1 MHEKINGSKLCG
13 ASGMHSMVKV
23 VRSFRSMMVLL
34 FGLSMLLSGIITYLI
49 FKGLQFYYHTY
60 VQFGE
65 TLFFYRQILNHIGD
79 INFFLLIF
87 IPLSFLFFYLLTK
100 RYSMYF
106 KEISTGIRYLA
117 HGDFSYRVQIKS
129 NDEFENI
136 AQDINQAS
144 EKLKEAIARGDFS
157 ESSKEQLV
165 VNLAHDLRTPLTSVL
180 GYLDLILTERDL
192 TKEQVRH
199 FLTIAFTK
207 SRRLE
212 KLIDELFEITRM
224 NYGMLPVEKKQV
236 NLSELLFQL
245 NEELFPIFEK
255 NNLIVRMNILPHLPI
270 LGDGEMLARVF
281 ENLLT
286 NANRYGYDG
295 QFVDINGF
303 VDAGEV
309 VVQVVN
315 YGDSI
320 PPNEL
325 PYLFDMFYT
334 GDKARTHQE
343 DSTGLGLFIAKNIVE
358 QHNGTIT
365 AESSLIRTVFEV
377 RLLQES
383 VPIDQV

>member
-1 MHEKINGSKLCG
+1 MAKII
-13 ASGMHSMVKV
+13 
-23 VRSFRSMMVLL
+23 RSFRSKIIVL
-34 FGLSMLLSGIITYLI
+34 FGLSMLLAGIITYFI
-49 FKGLQFYYHTY
+49 FKGLQLYYHTM
-60 VQFGE
+60 VRRGDPLAQLRQFIGS
-65 TLFFYRQILNHIGD
+65 IGD
-79 INFFLLIF
+79 INFFLMLF
-87 IPLSFLFFYLLTK
+87 ISLSILFFYLLTK
-100 RYSMYF
+100 PYSTYF
-106 KEISTGIRYLA
+106 NEISNGIHYLA
-117 HGDFSYRVQIKS
+117 RGNFKHRVYIQS
-129 NDEFENI
+129 NDEFEDI
-136 AQDINQAS
+136 AQEINLAS
-144 EKLKEAIARGDFS
+144 EKLEEAIQRGDFS

-180 GYLDLILTERDL
+180 GYLDLILKDEKL

-207 SRRLE
+207 SQRLE
-212 KLIDELFEITRM
+212 RLIDELFEITRM
-224 NYGMLPVEKKQV
+224 NYGMLPVEKRQI
-236 NLSELLFQL
+236 NLSDLLLQL
-245 NEELFPIFEK
+245 KEELYPVFEK
-255 NNLIVRMNILPHLPI
+255 NNLIARMNILPHLPI

-334 GDKARTHQE
+334 GDKARTNIE

-358 QHNGTIT
+358 QHNGTIS

-377 RLLQES
+377 RLPQES
-383 VPIDQV
+383 VPIDQG

>member
-1 MHEKINGSKLCG
+1 MAKFIH
-13 ASGMHSMVKV
+13 
-23 VRSFRSMMVLL
+23 SFRSKVIAL
-34 FGLSMLLSGIITYLI
+34 FGLSMLLAGILTYLI
-49 FKGLQFYYHTY
+49 FKVLQLYYHTT
-60 VQFGE
+60 VRRGDPLASLRQFIGS
-65 TLFFYRQILNHIGD
+65 IGD
-79 INFFLLIF
+79 ANFFLMLF
-87 IPLSFLFFYLLTK
+87 ISLSILFFYLLTK
-100 RYSMYF
+100 PYAAYF
-106 KEISTGIRYLA
+106 NEISNGIHYLA
-117 HGDFSYRVQIKS
+117 SGNFKHRVYIQS
-129 NDEFENI
+129 NDEFEDI
-136 AQDINQAS
+136 AQAINLAS
-144 EKLKEAIARGDFS
+144 EKLEEAIQRGDFS
-157 ESSKEQLV
+157 ENSKEQLV

-180 GYLDLILTERDL
+180 GYLDLILKDEKL

-207 SRRLE
+207 SQRLE
-212 KLIDELFEITRM
+212 RLIDELFEITRM
-224 NYGMLPVEKKQV
+224 NYGMLPIEKRQI
-236 NLSELLFQL
+236 NLSDLLLQL
-245 NEELFPIFEK
+245 KEELYPVFEK
-255 NNLIVRMNILPHLPI
+255 NDLIARMNILPHLTI
-270 LGDGEMLARVF
+270 LGDGELLARVF

-303 VDAGEV
+303 VDGEEV

-320 PPNEL
+320 PPDDI

-377 RLLQES
+377 RLPQEHVS
-383 VPIDQV
+383 IDQI